1 MRRRRAQVDFGDV
14 LERVED
20 ENDGETTKATTT
32 ASDGRVD
39 AKGSVNPFG
48 GGAVA
53 AVPAAGSIFG
63 SLPTAP
69 GSTFGAPCGGGGGLF
84 GGGTAPGA
92 GTAADDEDE
101 DEPARPS
108 SPSYQANE
116 AVEDEKEVVLLRV
129 GKVKFHTKKDA
140 GDKNWADRGVN
151 SFEFRRE
158 KAPSEGDVKR
168 CRLLMRNT
176 IGKAVL
182 NAGLYPKMSSQLTE
196 KKMKDGSAVQ
206 NGLIATV
213 FNAEEENQKVMVYL
227 RFGKESDAKE
237 LHKLISENVATL

>member
-1 MRRRRAQVDFGDV
+1 MCIRDR
-14 LERVED
+14 
-20 ENDGETTKATTT
+20 
-32 ASDGRVD
+32 
-39 AKGSVNPFG
+39 
-48 GGAVA
+48 
-53 AVPAAGSIFG
+53 
-63 SLPTAP
+63 
-69 GSTFGAPCGGGGGLF
+69 
-84 GGGTAPGA
+84 
-92 GTAADDEDE
+92 

>member
-1 MRRRRAQVDFGDV
+1 M
-14 LERVED
+14 
-20 ENDGETTKATTT
+20 
-32 ASDGRVD
+32 
-39 AKGSVNPFG
+39 
-48 GGAVA
+48 
-53 AVPAAGSIFG
+53 
-63 SLPTAP
+63 
-69 GSTFGAPCGGGGGLF
+69 
-84 GGGTAPGA
+84 
-92 GTAADDEDE
+92 
-101 DEPARPS
+101 
-108 SPSYQANE
+108 
-116 AVEDEKEVVLLRV
+116 
-129 GKVKFHTKKDA
+129 
-140 GDKNWADRGVN
+140 
-151 SFEFRRE
+151 
-158 KAPSEGDVKR
+158 KR

>member
-1 MRRRRAQVDFGDV
+1 V

-20 ENDGETTKATTT
+20 DGDATKTRVETTATNTVMGT
-32 ASDGRVD
+32 GM
-39 AKGSVNPFG
+39 NPFG
-48 GGAVA
+48 SAPVA
-53 AVPAAGSIFG
+53 MPTAGSIFG
-63 SLPTAP
+63 TLPTAP
-69 GSTFGAPCGGGGGLF
+69 GSTFGAPANGGGLF

-92 GTAADDEDE
+92 GAAVVADDDDEDE
-101 DEPARPS
+101 PPRPS

-116 AVEDEKEVVLLRV
+116 AAEDEKEVVLLRV

-140 GDKNWADRGVN
+140 GDKSWADRGVN

-196 KKMKDGSAVQ
+196 KKMKDGSTVQ

-237 LHKLISENVATL
+237 LHKLISENVAML